1 MITVIV
7 VSKGGGRMKA
17 RIFGLGLA
25 FTVIFGLA
33 RAALASE
40 ATQGQQLYM
49 QYCSSCHGKDG
60 KGDGPV
66 ARQLKI
72 KVPDLT
78 VLKKNNKG
86 IYPTHRVMSS
96 MDGSRVVAGHGDP
109 KMPVWGEVFRKESE
123 EAKYTGLTAL
133 LKERAIAEYI
143 ATLQR

>member
-1 MITVIV
+1 
-7 VSKGGGRMKA
+7 MKA
-17 RIFGLGLA
+17 TIFCWGVA
-25 FTVIFGLA
+25 VASIFGLA
-33 RAALASE
+33 TAALASE
-40 ATQGQQLYM
+40 SAQGQQLYI

-66 ARQLKI
+66 TRQLKI

-96 MDGSRVVAGHGDP
+96 MDGTRVVAGHGDP

-123 EAKYTGLTAL
+123 EAKYTGLTTL